1 MNRRIPPDAFSF
13 YFSLGPKR
21 SFEAVAK
28 KYEASKRGVAEVAK
42 REQWKERIASLEAR
56 ARAAADEKA
65 LETLEAMNERHL
77 KEARF
82 LQSKG
87 IERLKDTLDS
97 VAVKAVTAGIQ
108 LERLIRGQATE
119 RTENLEHVIRREC
132 DRWLVRDGDGA
143 DETIALAPA
152 AEEDDAD

>member
-13 YFSLGPKR
+13 YLSLGIKR
-21 SFEAVAK
+21 NYEAVAA
-28 KYEASKRGVAEVAK
+28 KYGVSRRGVAEFAK
-42 REQWKERIASLEAR
+42 REQWKERLASLDAR
-56 ARAAADEKA
+56 ARAIAEEKA
-65 LETLEAMNERHL
+65 LESIEAMNERHL
-77 KEARF
+77 KESRF

-87 IERLKDTLDS
+87 IERLKEELDS
-97 VAVKAVTAGIQ
+97 VAVKAITAGIQ

-143 DETIALAPA
+143 DETISLAPA